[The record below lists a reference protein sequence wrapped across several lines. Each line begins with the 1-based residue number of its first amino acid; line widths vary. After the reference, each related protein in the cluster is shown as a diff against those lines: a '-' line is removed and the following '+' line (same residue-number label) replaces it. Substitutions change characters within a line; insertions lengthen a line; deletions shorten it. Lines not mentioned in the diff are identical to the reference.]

1 VAAPASAANAAP
13 DEDDADLYSD
23 DETSAGATTGPHAR
37 AGKRR
42 MQGATP
48 GNQIAAAKRA
58 KQSRP

>member
-1 VAAPASAANAAP
+1 MAAPAAGANAAP

-23 DETSAGATTGPHAR
+23 DDTGPRAR

-42 MQGATP
+42 MEGATP

>member
-23 DETSAGATTGPHAR
+23 DDTSAGATTGPHAR

-42 MQGATP
+42 MEGATP